1 MAQCAEILL
10 SRSFNSYRLPART
23 RNFPVL
29 AVSSKMYSS
38 RGHNHGQRFLRPHS
52 SRKRAG
58 QARLPHGA
66 LRQIRPRSARPR
78 PPALEGRTRQACLRK
93 RFERSLE
100 ALDRAFQNGDERI
113 SPQPPRSQLT
123 KNHGRTNGAILLRRR
138 RQAPR
143 RLRSPQSQ
151 RLKLGR
157 GAALLRPISAKPI
170 PVAAQHAAPALLSMP
185 LRTQRLCVIFCF
197 CPSSLFFTPP
207 PAR

>member
-1 MAQCAEILL
+1 MALCAEILL

-38 RGHNHGQRFLRPHS
+38 RGHNHGQRFLRPHT

-58 QARLPHGA
+58 QARLPYGA
-66 LRQIRPRSARPR
+66 LREIRPRSARPR
-78 PPALEGRTRQACLRK
+78 PSALEGRTRQTCLRK
-93 RFERSLE
+93 RFEGSLE

-113 SPQPPRSQLT
+113 SPQPPRSQFT
-123 KNHGRTNGAILLRRR
+123 KNYGRTNGTILLRRR

-151 RLKLGR
+151 RLMWS
-157 GAALLRPISAKPI
+157 AAVLPPLSHLCVPAHKRARRLLFDSC
-170 PVAAQHAAPALLSMP
+170 L
-185 LRTQRLCVIFCF
+185 QRLRELCALCVKFSF
-197 CPSSLFFTPP
+197 SLLTPSS
-207 PAR
+207 AQ

>member
-1 MAQCAEILL
+1 MALCAEILL

-38 RGHNHGQRFLRPHS
+38 RGHNHGQRFLRPHT

-66 LRQIRPRSARPR
+66 LREIRPRSARPR
-78 PPALEGRTRQACLRK
+78 PSALEGRTRQTRLRK
-93 RFERSLE
+93 RIERSLE

-113 SPQPPRSQLT
+113 SPQSARSQLT

-151 RLKLGR
+151 RLMWSAAVLPPLSRLHVRQKTIAR
-157 GAALLRPISAKPI
+157 AGAYVAHKSIRIVRATRETSAL
-170 PVAAQHAAPALLSMP
+170 
-185 LRTQRLCVIFCF
+185 
-197 CPSSLFFTPP
+197 
-207 PAR
+207 